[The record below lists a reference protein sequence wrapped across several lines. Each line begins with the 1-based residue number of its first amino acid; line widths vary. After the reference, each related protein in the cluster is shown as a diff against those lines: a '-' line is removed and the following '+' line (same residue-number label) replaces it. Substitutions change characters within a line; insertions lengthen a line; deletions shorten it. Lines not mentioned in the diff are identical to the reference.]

1 MILEKNE
8 KEIKMNSR
16 KDGIPKIKVIGVGGA
31 GNNSVNRMV
40 EAGIRGGIEFI
51 AINTDRQVLE
61 ISKAPKKIQI
71 GEQLTRGLGAGGT
84 PTVGEQAA
92 EESREEIDAALDN
105 TDMLFITAGMGGGTG
120 TGAAPVIAQIAKE
133 KNILTL
139 AVVTKPFT
147 FEGKKKAELAEEG
160 LEKLGKIVDALIV
173 VPNDKLLQVVDR
185 KTSMKDAFLIADD
198 VLRQGVQGISELLTV
213 SGTVNLDFAD
223 IHKIVYGKGIAHMG
237 VGRATGENRAED
249 ATKLAIASP
258 LLETTI
264 DGAKAVI
271 YNITADST
279 LSIQEIATASNLI
292 NDMLDPNAEIISGTV
307 IKEDADDELVVTII
321 ATGFGNDE
329 DEDNIDDGFVN
340 KPWEMSTK
348 KVKKENE
355 NTGKDIDIPKWLL
368 DNN

>member
-321 ATGFGNDE
+321 ATGFGDDE

>member
-16 KDGIPKIKVIGVGGA
+16 KEGIPKIKVIGVGGA

-51 AINTDRQVLE
+51 AVNTDRQVLE

-92 EESREEIDAALDN
+92 EESREEIEAALDD

-133 KNILTL
+133 KNILTF

-292 NDMLDPNAEIISGTV
+292 NDMLHPDAEIISGTV

-321 ATGFGNDE
+321 ATGFGDE
-329 DEDNIDDGFVN
+329 DEENLDENFMS
-340 KPWEMSTK
+340 KPWEMNTK
-348 KVKKENE
+348 KSKKEPE
-355 NTGKDIDIPKWLL
+355 AKGKDIDIPQWLL

>member
-321 ATGFGNDE
+321 ATGFGDDE

-355 NTGKDIDIPKWLL
+355 NNGKDIDIPKWLL

>member
-1 MILEKNE
+1 MLEKNE
-8 KEIKMNSR
+8 KDVKMNSR
-16 KDGIPKIKVIGVGGA
+16 KEGIPKIKVIGVGGA

-51 AINTDRQVLE
+51 AVNTDRQVLE

-92 EESREEIDAALDN
+92 EESREEIEAALDD

-120 TGAAPVIAQIAKE
+120 TGASPVIAQIAKE
-133 KNILTL
+133 KNILTF

-147 FEGKKKAELAEEG
+147 FEGKKKAEQAEEG

-198 VLRQGVQGISELLTV
+198 ILRQGVQGISELLTI

-264 DGAKAVI
+264 DGAKAVM

-279 LSIQEIATASNLI
+279 LSIQEVATASNLI
-292 NDMLDPNAEIISGTV
+292 NDMLHPDAEIISGTV

-321 ATGFGNDE
+321 ATGFGDNE
-329 DEDNIDDGFVN
+329 DVDDLDDSFIN
-340 KPWEMSTK
+340 KPWEMGNK
-348 KVKKENE
+348 KSNVKEETN
-355 NTGKDIDIPKWLL
+355 KDIDIPKWLL
-368 DNN
+368 DN